1 MDKSNKSDEI
11 FDINLNNAKI
21 KKFHDDEMKKIARK
35 QKSIQVRIV
44 KVKLKTGQTEILFTN
59 LPPEIV
65 TPEELKQL
73 YGERWKIET
82 DYDRLKNKLYI
93 EKFSGRRRIIIE
105 QDFYSHIFLLNLLI
119 GIKHDAKLKITRKP
133 KETAKYTYE
142 YHSNINTL
150 IGEIKDQLPKLI
162 TDNQEEIQKTI
173 KEIMEIG
180 SKELVATKIPTSTN
194 LERDKE
200 RYWNKT
206 CKTSKSEGF

>member
-1 MDKSNKSDEI
+1 MENR
-11 FDINLNNAKI
+11 NRLRQI
-21 KKFHDDEMKKIARK
+21 KKK
-35 QKSIQVRIV
+35 
-44 KVKLKTGQTEILFTN
+44 
-59 LPPEIV
+59 
-65 TPEELKQL
+65 
-73 YGERWKIET
+73 
-82 DYDRLKNKLYI
+82 KLYI

-119 GIKHDAKLKITRKP
+119 GIKHDAELKITRKP
-133 KETAKYTYE
+133 KETAKYAYQ
-142 YHSNINTL
+142 YHSNINTH

-180 SKELVATKIPTSTN
+180 SKELVATKIPASTN